1 MVLLKQLVGSLM
13 GKLKARN
20 DQMNY
25 FLCASSRD
33 YRLANIIKSEFEKHG
48 CKMTTS
54 VSIESGESFFDKM
67 DEALNRA
74 DKIFVLLTE
83 CLFGSA
89 WLDTELN
96 NILLSQKHDKIRV
109 IRIDNAYMPSYLY
122 CIETVE
128 CSSNKINYNDI
139 IGDSQTTIYSVDDI
153 FEKITFDKPI
163 TLFCGAGISNCPKW
177 EELLCNVINEK
188 PDYLKDEINE
198 FQKLSPQV
206 QAKYLQ
212 VLMKDDFY
220 SSIERLLYS
229 PFIDQSSAKT
239 RQAVSNFCKKSKNLE
254 SVITTNFDLLLEE
267 SLPNKLKTISKSIG
281 KNVKSK
287 ISVYHVHGIIKR
299 NGESSDIVFDEDSYN
314 KIYASPYDWA
324 NIIQLEKFVNNI
336 CIFIGASLTDTNVR
350 RLIEYAS
357 KIKRDKKLNLIQ
369 IKKKNTKNNF
379 VDRVYEMH
387 LNSIGVQVVWINTY
401 DEIAEILECI
411 LKKECKKV

>member
-1 MVLLKQLVGSLM
+1 
-13 GKLKARN
+13 
-20 DQMNY
+20 MNY

-48 CKMTTS
+48 CKITTS
-54 VSIESGESFFDKM
+54 VSIEPGESFFTKM
-67 DEALNRA
+67 NEALNRA
-74 DKIFVLLTE
+74 DKILVLLTE
-83 CLFGSA
+83 CLFDSA
-89 WLDTELN
+89 WFDTELH

-109 IRIDNAYMPSYLY
+109 IRIDNAYMPNYLY
-122 CIETVE
+122 CFETVE
-128 CSSNKINYNDI
+128 CSSNKINYIDI
-139 IGDSQTTIYSVDDI
+139 IGDSQTAVYSADKI
-153 FEKITFDKPI
+153 LKNITFDKPI

-188 PDYLKDEINE
+188 PDYLRDEINE
-198 FQKLSPQV
+198 FKKLSPQV

-220 SSIERLLYS
+220 SSIGSLLYS
-229 PFIDQSSAKT
+229 PIINQSSAKT
-239 RQAVSNFCKKSKNLE
+239 RRAISNFCEKSKKLE

-267 SLPNKLKTISKSIG
+267 RLPNKLKTISKSIG

-287 ISVYHVHGIIKR
+287 ISVYHVHGIMKR
-299 NGESSDIVFDEDSYN
+299 NGENSDIVFDEDSYN

-324 NIIQLEKFVNNI
+324 NIIQLEKFINNM
-336 CIFIGASLTDTNVR
+336 CIFIGTSLTDTNVR

-357 KIKRDKKLNLIQ
+357 KIKRDTKFNLIQ
-369 IKKKNTKNNF
+369 IKKKNTTNNF

-387 LNSIGVQVVWINTY
+387 LNSIGVQVIWLNDY

-411 LKKECKKV
+411 LKEECKKV